1 MSKITNPC
9 VGIWVYRSSTAFCLL
24 ISHTH
29 LAGGVQFLFI
39 YFWPVTPHLIP
50 TETQAHT
57 RSAIVGKNTCSAK
70 NCPSISLPVFLET
83 KMNTLTLFPE
93 GSFLKLWQD
102 FRILEFGWKLR
113 PAFVEVKGAC
123 EGGSARIKITRL
135 HVAAKCNLR
144 STVSIILGGSPTV
157 VWTVELV
164 LDVLCLDLNA
174 TL

>member
-1 MSKITNPC
+1 MSKVTNHC
-9 VGIWVYRSSTAFCLL
+9 VGIWVCRNSTAFCLL
-24 ISHTH
+24 ISRRH

-39 YFWPVTPHLIP
+39 YFWPVIPHLIP
-50 TETQAHT
+50 AKTQAHVW
-57 RSAIVGKNTCSAK
+57 SAIVGKNTCSAK

-83 KMNTLTLFPE
+83 KMCTLTLFPE

-113 PAFVEVKGAC
+113 PAFVEVKGEC

-144 STVSIILGGSPTV
+144 STVSIIPRRQSHCSLYCWVSPRCI
-157 VWTVELV
+157 
-164 LDVLCLDLNA
+164 CLDLNA

>member
-24 ISHTH
+24 ISSRHF
-29 LAGGVQFLFI
+29 AGGVQFLFI

-57 RSAIVGKNTCSAK
+57 WSAIVGKNTCSAK

-93 GSFLKLWQD
+93 GSFLKLWLRFQNSWVW
-102 FRILEFGWKLR
+102 LETETCICWGGER
-113 PAFVEVKGAC
+113 ERVK
-123 EGGSARIKITRL
+123 GGSARIKITRL
-135 HVAAKCNLR
+135 HVAAKCNLQKYSLYNPRRQSHCSLHCWISPGCVVLR
-144 STVSIILGGSPTV
+144 S
-157 VWTVELV
+157 
-164 LDVLCLDLNA
+164 
-174 TL
+174 